1 MCKNKWMEWRQWF
14 SNKKNQ
20 SRKHEAGFT
29 LIEVMVVVGIIGIL
43 IAVALPR
50 YQAYTK
56 QARVSE
62 GLNLSSAAKSV
73 IATNAN
79 TGVSPL
85 NTGVAAISATSSVQS
100 VAVSDNGVITI
111 TYTTVVA
118 PAGSNTLKLIPY
130 TGSGSN
136 KALLSSDSSGGNIQW
151 QCAAAG
157 ISAIGG
163 EAPGTLG
170 IDLVPAPCRSDNP

>member
-1 MCKNKWMEWRQWF
+1 MCKNKRTGWWQRF
-14 SNKKNQ
+14 GSKKNH

-29 LIEVMVVVGIIGIL
+29 LIEVMVVIGIIGIL

-62 GLNLSSAAKSV
+62 GLNLTSAAKSV
-73 IATNAN
+73 VATNAN

-85 NTGVAAISATSSVQS
+85 NTGVAAISATASVQS
-100 VAVSDNGVITI
+100 VAVSNNGIITI
-111 TYTTVVA
+111 TYSTVVA

-136 KALLSSDSSGGNIQW
+136 KALLSSASSGGNIQW
-151 QCAAAG
+151 QCAASG
-157 ISAIGG
+157 IAAIGG
-163 EAPGTLG
+163 EAAGTLG
-170 IDLVPAPCRSDNP
+170 VDLVPAPCRSDNP